1 MLYTAIHHLS
11 LEGEH
16 LYPGEVFEAEL
27 AEEQEGRLLR
37 LGAIRKLPQA
47 MEVPPAEEPPE
58 AKEPEAPAETEEPPE
73 AKEPEAPAE
82 TEEPEEPPMVLDAA
96 AGVTAKKRTRKEK
109 A

>member
-27 AEEQEGRLLR
+27 AEDQEGRLLK

-47 MEVPPAEEPPE
+47 VEAPPAEELPE
-58 AKEPEAPAETEEPPE
+58 AEEPEAPAE
-73 AKEPEAPAE
+73 A
-82 TEEPEEPPMVLDAA
+82 EEPEEPPMVLDAA

>member
-47 MEVPPAEEPPE
+47 VEVPPAEEPPE
-58 AKEPEAPAETEEPPE
+58 AKEPEAPAE
-73 AKEPEAPAE
+73 A
-82 TEEPEEPPMVLDAA
+82 EEPEDPPMVLDAA

>member
-27 AEEQEGRLLR
+27 AEDQEGRLLK

-47 MEVPPAEEPPE
+47 VEAPQAEELPE
-58 AKEPEAPAETEEPPE
+58 TEEPEAPAE
-73 AKEPEAPAE
+73 A
-82 TEEPEEPPMVLDAA
+82 EEPPMVLDAA
-96 AGVTAKKRTRKEK
+96 AGVTAKKRARKEK

>member
-37 LGAIRKLPQA
+37 LGAVRKLPQA
-47 MEVPPAEEPPE
+47 VEAPPA
-58 AKEPEAPAETEEPPE
+58 EEPPE

>member
-47 MEVPPAEEPPE
+47 VEAPPA
-58 AKEPEAPAETEEPPE
+58 EEPPE

>member
-27 AEEQEGRLLR
+27 AEEQEGRLLK

-47 MEVPPAEEPPE
+47 VEVPPAEEPPE
-58 AKEPEAPAETEEPPE
+58 AKEPEAPAE
-73 AKEPEAPAE
+73 A
-82 TEEPEEPPMVLDAA
+82 EEPEDPPMVLDAA

>member
-11 LEGEH
+11 MEGEH

-27 AEEQEGRLLR
+27 TEEQEGRLLR

-47 MEVPPAEEPPE
+47 VEVPPA
-58 AKEPEAPAETEEPPE
+58 EEPPE

-96 AGVTAKKRTRKEK
+96 AGVKAKKWTRKEK

>member
-27 AEEQEGRLLR
+27 AEGQEGRLLK
-37 LGAIRKLPQA
+37 LGAIEKLPQA
-47 MEVPPAEEPPE
+47 AEAPEMEVPEVEDSGETGAES
-58 AKEPEAPAETEEPPE
+58 TEEE
-73 AKEPEAPAE
+73 A
-82 TEEPEEPPMVLDAA
+82 PEEPPMVLDAA

>member
-27 AEEQEGRLLR
+27 AEDQEERLLK

-47 MEVPPAEEPPE
+47 VEAPPAEEPPE
-58 AKEPEAPAETEEPPE
+58 TEEPE
-73 AKEPEAPAE
+73 TPAE
-82 TEEPEEPPMVLDAA
+82 AEAPEEPPMVLDAA
-96 AGVTAKKRTRKEK
+96 AGVTAKKRARKEK

>member
-37 LGAIRKLPQA
+37 LGAIRQLPQA
-47 MEVPPAEEPPE
+47 VEVPPAEEPPE
-58 AKEPEAPAETEEPPE
+58 AKEPEAPAE
-73 AKEPEAPAE
+73 A
-82 TEEPEEPPMVLDAA
+82 EEPEDPPMVLDAA

>member
-47 MEVPPAEEPPE
+47 VEAPPAEEPPE
-58 AKEPEAPAETEEPPE
+58 AKEPEAPAE
-73 AKEPEAPAE
+73 A
-82 TEEPEEPPMVLDAA
+82 EEPEEPPMVLDAA

>member
-47 MEVPPAEEPPE
+47 VEVPPAEEPPE
-58 AKEPEAPAETEEPPE
+58 AKEPEAPAEAEEP
-73 AKEPEAPAE
+73 
-82 TEEPEEPPMVLDAA
+82 EEPEEPPMVLDAA

-109 A
+109 T

>member
-11 LEGEH
+11 MEGEH

-47 MEVPPAEEPPE
+47 VEVPPA
-58 AKEPEAPAETEEPPE
+58 EEPPE

>member
-47 MEVPPAEEPPE
+47 VEVPPAEEPPAEEPPE
-58 AKEPEAPAETEEPPE
+58 AKEPEASAE
-73 AKEPEAPAE
+73 A
-82 TEEPEEPPMVLDAA
+82 EEPEEPPMVLDAA

>member
-11 LEGEH
+11 MEGEH

-47 MEVPPAEEPPE
+47 VEVSPAEEPLE
-58 AKEPEAPAETEEPPE
+58 AKEPEAPAEAEEPE
-73 AKEPEAPAE
+73 EPEA
-82 TEEPEEPPMVLDAA
+82 PEEPPMVLDAA

>member
-47 MEVPPAEEPPE
+47 VEVPPAEEPPE
-58 AKEPEAPAETEEPPE
+58 AKEPEAPAE
-73 AKEPEAPAE
+73 AE
-82 TEEPEEPPMVLDAA
+82 DPPMVLDAA

>member
-47 MEVPPAEEPPE
+47 VEAPPAEEPPE
-58 AKEPEAPAETEEPPE
+58 AEGPKASAEAEEP
-73 AKEPEAPAE
+73 
-82 TEEPEEPPMVLDAA
+82 EEPEEPPMVLDAA

>member
-1 MLYTAIHHLS
+1 MLYIAIHHLS

-47 MEVPPAEEPPE
+47 VEVPPAEEPPE
-58 AKEPEAPAETEEPPE
+58 AKEPEAPAE
-73 AKEPEAPAE
+73 A
-82 TEEPEEPPMVLDAA
+82 EEPEDPPMVLDAA

>member
-37 LGAIRKLPQA
+37 LGAIQRLPQA
-47 MEVPPAEEPPE
+47 VEAPPAEEPPE
-58 AKEPEAPAETEEPPE
+58 AEGPKASAEA
-73 AKEPEAPAE
+73 
-82 TEEPEEPPMVLDAA
+82 EEPEEPPMVLDAA

>member
-47 MEVPPAEEPPE
+47 VEVPPAEEPPE
-58 AKEPEAPAETEEPPE
+58 AKEPEAPAE
-73 AKEPEAPAE
+73 A
-82 TEEPEEPPMVLDAA
+82 EEPEEPPMVLDAA

>member
-11 LEGEH
+11 MEGEH

-27 AEEQEGRLLR
+27 AEDQEERLLK

-47 MEVPPAEEPPE
+47 VEAPPAEELPE
-58 AKEPEAPAETEEPPE
+58 AEEPEAPAEAE
-73 AKEPEAPAE
+73 A
-82 TEEPEEPPMVLDAA
+82 PEEPPMVLDAA

>member
-1 MLYTAIHHLS
+1 MLYIAIHHLS

-37 LGAIRKLPQA
+37 LWAIRKLPQA
-47 MEVPPAEEPPE
+47 VKVPPAEEPPE
-58 AKEPEAPAETEEPPE
+58 AKEPEAPAEAEEP
-73 AKEPEAPAE
+73 
-82 TEEPEEPPMVLDAA
+82 EEPEEPPMVLDAA

>member
-27 AEEQEGRLLR
+27 AEEQEGRLLK

-47 MEVPPAEEPPE
+47 VEAPPAEKPPE
-58 AKEPEAPAETEEPPE
+58 AKEPEAPAEAEEPE
-73 AKEPEAPAE
+73 EPAE
-82 TEEPEEPPMVLDAA
+82 AEEPEEPPMVLDAA

>member
-58 AKEPEAPAETEEPPE
+58 AKEPEAPAETEEP
-73 AKEPEAPAE
+73 
-82 TEEPEEPPMVLDAA
+82 EEPPMVLDAA

>member
-47 MEVPPAEEPPE
+47 VEVPPA
-58 AKEPEAPAETEEPPE
+58 EEPPE

>member
-27 AEEQEGRLLR
+27 AEEQEGRLLK

-47 MEVPPAEEPPE
+47 VEAPPAEEPPE
-58 AKEPEAPAETEEPPE
+58 AKGPEAPAEAEEP
-73 AKEPEAPAE
+73 
-82 TEEPEEPPMVLDAA
+82 EEPEEPPMVLDAA

>member
-47 MEVPPAEEPPE
+47 VEVPPAEEPPE
-58 AKEPEAPAETEEPPE
+58 AKEPEAPAE
-73 AKEPEAPAE
+73 A
-82 TEEPEEPPMVLDAA
+82 EEPEDPPMVLDAA
-96 AGVTAKKRTRKEK
+96 AGVTAKKRTREEK